1 MKLFELRDL
10 VRARTRDTVAPYF
23 ATDEEIDA
31 NLNEAQREACV
42 RALLI
47 EDEITLDIHGTV
59 IERLDDPADTSDDGP
74 VDDAEDDD
82 TVAGPIAIAVD
93 VNEAPADATAAA
105 PAA

>member
-1 MKLFELRDL
+1 MLQLRGQLQSHGLVHVARAPAASPRLPRGARLKVKLGE
-10 VRARTRDTVAPYF
+10 V
-23 ATDEEIDA
+23 
-31 NLNEAQREACV
+31 
-42 RALLI
+42 
-47 EDEITLDIHGTV
+47 DEITLDIQGTV

-93 VNEAPADATAAA
+93 VNEAPADAAAAA